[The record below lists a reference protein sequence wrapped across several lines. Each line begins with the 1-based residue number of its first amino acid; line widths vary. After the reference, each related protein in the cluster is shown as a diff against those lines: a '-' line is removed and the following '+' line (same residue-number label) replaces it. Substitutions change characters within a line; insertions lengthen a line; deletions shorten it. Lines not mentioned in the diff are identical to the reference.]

1 MVEAGVSALVAM
13 VTGGFVLTNR
23 IYGRILE
30 LDKRIDKIEL
40 RIAQAYVSKE
50 DLVVMVDRMEGHME
64 RIENKLDALVTNSRN
79 RH

>member
-50 DLVVMVDRMEGHME
+50 DLAVMVDRMEGHME